1 MTLRADLLAAL
12 PGIVAEALHTVLP
25 GLRDCTGMA
34 GAFDLTDL
42 KREGIAAPA
51 VRVSILSVAPLG
63 AEAGPRRR
71 WVANMAAYI
80 VTKDAM
86 GLPRDAAALAIGQ
99 TLLAALPD
107 HNWGEPGVG
116 PAERPELRVIVGR
129 GAREIALH
137 LSAVTWR
144 QPLVFEAL
152 DPGTPLPIEVYVG
165 GEPMFEPASPPP
177 DDETDGETAD
187 ETGDETGE
195 GDDA

>member
-1 MTLRADLLAAL
+1 MTLRPDLLAAL
-12 PGIVAEALHTVLP
+12 PGIVAERLHEVLP
-25 GLRDCTGMA
+25 GLRDCAGMA
-34 GAFDLTDL
+34 GGFDLADL

-51 VRVSILSVAPLG
+51 VRVSVLGVAPLG

-71 WVANMAAYI
+71 WVASMAAYI
-80 VTKDAM
+80 VTRDTM

-99 TLLAALPD
+99 TLLATIPD
-107 HNWGEPGVG
+107 QTWSEPGLG

-165 GEPMFEPASPPP
+165 GAPMFDPAPP
-177 DDETDGETAD
+177 DDTPPDDTPPDTDEPG
-187 ETGDETGE
+187 